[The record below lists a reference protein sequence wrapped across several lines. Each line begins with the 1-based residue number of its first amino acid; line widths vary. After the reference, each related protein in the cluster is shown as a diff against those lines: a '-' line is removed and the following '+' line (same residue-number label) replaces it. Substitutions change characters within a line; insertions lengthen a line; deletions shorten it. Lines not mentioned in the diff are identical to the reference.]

1 MQNQGALELLGICIS
16 TPFLRE
22 AFDKYG
28 IKVHAFKHGKY
39 KSEFKIL
46 VFFFHLSL
54 HIS

>member
-46 VFFFHLSL
+46 VFFSTFPF